1 MALFNFKGRNAEGR
15 LVSGNLDAATS
26 DAAANQLLGRGIT
39 PISLDEQKE
48 ELSLTERF
56 ERATNSG
63 KVEPVDLIMFS
74 RQMFTISKSGI
85 PLIKGLKGLSASIKN
100 YTFKSAL
107 DDIVSRLETGVELS
121 NAMRFHPKIFNN
133 LYVSLVSVGENSG
146 RLDLVFKQLSDYLE
160 RDMNTTKSI
169 KSALRYPTFVLL
181 ALSVAIIVI
190 NVKVIPAFAGLF
202 AQFNAQ
208 LPLPTRV
215 LIGIS
220 DFFVAYWMYVLIAI
234 VGAVYWFK
242 TYIESPDGSRWWGKK
257 KLGLIVVGNII
268 ERASLARYARSF
280 GLMLNAGLPISNALE
295 LCARAI
301 DNNYLGDKIRGIR
314 AGIERGEGLYPT
326 HVASGMFTPLV
337 LQMISVGEESGQVD
351 ALLFEIAEFYEREVD
366 YDTKKLGDRIE
377 PIMIII
383 MAGFVA
389 VLALGIFLPMWDMY
403 AIQQQHP

>member
-15 LVSGNLDAATS
+15 LVNGSLEANSTE
-26 DAAANQLLGRGIT
+26 AAANQLLARGIT
-39 PISLDEQKE
+39 PVSLEEQAE
-48 ELSLTERF
+48 VLSLSERF

-63 KVEPVDLIMFS
+63 RVEPVELIMFS
-74 RQMFTISKSGI
+74 RQMYTICKSGI
-85 PLIKGLKGLSASIKN
+85 PLVKGLRGLSASLKN
-100 YTFKSAL
+100 YAFKLAL
-107 DDIVSRLETGVELS
+107 EDIITRLETGIELS
-121 NAMRFHPKIFNN
+121 AAMRVHPKIFNN
-133 LYVSLVSVGENSG
+133 LYVSLISVGENSG

-160 RDMNTTKSI
+160 RDVNTSKSI
-169 KSALRYPTFVLL
+169 KSALRYPSFVLMAL
-181 ALSVAIIVI
+181 AIAILVI

-208 LPLPTRV
+208 LPLPTRI

-220 DFFVAYWMYVLIAI
+220 DFFVAYWFYVLVMAI
-234 VGAVYWFK
+234 GAIYWFK
-242 TYIESPDGSRWWGKK
+242 HYIETPNGSRWWGRK
-257 KLGLIVVGNII
+257 KLGIIVVGDII

-326 HVASGMFTPLV
+326 HVVSGMFTPLV

-377 PIMIII
+377 PIMIVI

-403 AIQQQHP
+403 AIQQH